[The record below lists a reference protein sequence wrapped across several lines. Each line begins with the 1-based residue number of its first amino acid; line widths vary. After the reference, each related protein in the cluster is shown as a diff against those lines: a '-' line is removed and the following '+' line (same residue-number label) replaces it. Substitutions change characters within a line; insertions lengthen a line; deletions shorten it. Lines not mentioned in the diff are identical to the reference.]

1 MILLVLDF
9 YTSHS
14 DGGFTIIPLS
24 LFSMSIVLDSCLTE
38 LVIQVKLLV
47 FHSLLIL
54 WPYFMIAF
62 LDLLVSE

>member
-14 DGGFTIIPLS
+14 GGFTIIPLS